1 MNMRLIIV
9 IGLIAFSAVT
19 ANTQSSQP
27 YSGMQTRDVKALSE
41 EQIADLKAGRGMG
54 LAFAAELNGYPG
66 PKHLLEL
73 TDDIGLT
80 DQQREKIRQL
90 FGAMQLEAI
99 PIGQALITE
108 EAKLDRGFADRSI
121 TEATLKAQVA
131 TISEIQGQLRYTHLK
146 YHLATVELLTPE
158 QMQKYATLRGY
169 LEASPERNPHSSPMR
184 EHQH

>member
-27 YSGMQTRDVKALSE
+27 YSGMQTRDKALSE

-54 LAFAAELNGYPG
+54 LALAAELNGYPG

-73 TDDIGLT
+73 ADDIGLT

>member
-9 IGLIAFSAVT
+9 IGLIAFSAAT

-27 YSGMQTRDVKALSE
+27 YSVMQTRDVKALSE

-54 LAFAAELNGYPG
+54 LALAAELNGYPG

-73 TDDIGLT
+73 ADDIGLT
-80 DQQREKIRQL
+80 GQQREKIRQL

-108 EAKLDRGFADRSI
+108 EAKLDRGSCDGRTAHAR
-121 TEATLKAQVA
+121 TNA
-131 TISEIQGQLRYTHLK
+131 EIRH
-146 YHLATVELLTPE
+146 
-158 QMQKYATLRGY
+158 
-169 LEASPERNPHSSPMR
+169 ASGLFGGFTRAEPAFQPDA
-184 EHQH
+184 

>member
-41 EQIADLKAGRGMG
+41 EQMADLKAGRGMG
-54 LAFAAELNGYPG
+54 LALAAELNGYPG

-99 PIGQALITE
+99 PIGQALIT
-108 EAKLDRGFADRSI
+108 
-121 TEATLKAQVA
+121 
-131 TISEIQGQLRYTHLK
+131 
-146 YHLATVELLTPE
+146 
-158 QMQKYATLRGY
+158 
-169 LEASPERNPHSSPMR
+169 
-184 EHQH
+184 